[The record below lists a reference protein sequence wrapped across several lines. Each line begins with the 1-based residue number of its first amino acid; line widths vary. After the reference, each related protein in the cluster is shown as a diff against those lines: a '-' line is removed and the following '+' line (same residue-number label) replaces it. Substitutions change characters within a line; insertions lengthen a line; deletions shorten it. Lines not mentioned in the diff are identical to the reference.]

1 MVRYVMLLKFTPE
14 GLATIQDSPSRS
26 ESFAAAVAKTGG
38 RVENGYWTIGEY
50 DSVCVFTAP
59 DEATATVLA
68 LDLAKQGN
76 VSTNLLRAF
85 DHGEF
90 QNILERLL

>member
-14 GLATIQDSPSRS
+14 GLAKIQDSPTRS
-26 ESFAAAVAKTGG
+26 ETFATEVARKGG
-38 RVENGYWTIGEY
+38 HVENVFWTLGEY

-59 DEATATVLA
+59 DEPTATVLA
-68 LDLAKQGN
+68 LDLAKLGN
-76 VSTNLLRAF
+76 VTTNLLRAF
-85 DHGEF
+85 DHSEF